1 MSVFEIVDTVVKIAV
16 LPHELG
22 DITSTIRKKLNA
34 MLFTYSIQ
42 LEAVP
47 VMYTDLSFDN
57 DELVGKVMA
66 EQPWIH
72 VDVKAKIMQFN
83 PVPGRVVQGKVKTVS
98 DSHVSILAYGMFNA
112 SIAGEKLSESYK
124 YNEESNVWESL
135 KSSKSGRTVA
145 PIEEGSVIE
154 FTAINCQYT
163 HGVFFLEGN
172 IV

>member
-34 MLFTYSIQ
+34 MLFSYSIQ

-47 VMYTDLSFDN
+47 IMYTDLSFEN
-57 DELVGKVMA
+57 DALVGRVMA

-72 VDVKAKIMQFN
+72 VDVRAKIMQFN

-98 DSHVSILAYGMFNA
+98 DSHISILAYGMFNA
-112 SIAGEKLSESYK
+112 SIAGEKLSESFK
-124 YNEESNVWESL
+124 YNEESNMWEPL
-135 KSSKSGRTVA
+135 KTTKGGNTA
-145 PIEEGSVIE
+145 ANIEEGSVVN
-154 FTAINCQYT
+154 FTAVNCQFS
-163 HGVFFLEGN
+163 HGVFFVEGSL
-172 IV
+172 V

>member
-1 MSVFEIVDTVVKIAV
+1 MFEIVDTVVKIAV

>member
-1 MSVFEIVDTVVKIAV
+1 MSVFETVDTVVKIAV

-34 MLFTYSIQ
+34 MLFTYSVQ

-47 VMYTDLSFDN
+47 IMYTDVSFEN
-57 DELVGKVMA
+57 NNMIGKVMA
-66 EQPWIH
+66 DQPWIH
-72 VDVKAKIMQFN
+72 VDVNAKIMQFN
-83 PVPGRVVQGKVKTVS
+83 PVPGRIVQGKVKTVS

-124 YNEESNVWESL
+124 YNEDSNVWEPLKKSL
-135 KSSKSGRTVA
+135 SKSDRG
-145 PIEEGSVIE
+145 PIEEGSVID
-154 FTAINCQYT
+154 FTAVNCQYS